1 MNSNSSTEQF
11 TNRWWLSA
19 ALLLTSLVV
28 FLWCLSEY
36 RAARRNLSVA
46 AENLEECQDLGA
58 KIAAW
63 NTRPLV
69 ASLDA
74 TSSQELTQQ
83 ITACVRQAN
92 IPARALKSI
101 SPMDSV
107 RLGNTDYKQRQT
119 QVRIDGIELG
129 RLSGFQSAL
138 NEREGLYL
146 RDLILTPGEGTN
158 ASIATEVW
166 DARLTLTQLIYSPT
180 SQ

>member
-1 MNSNSSTEQF
+1 
-11 TNRWWLSA
+11 
-19 ALLLTSLVV
+19 
-28 FLWCLSEY
+28 
-36 RAARRNLSVA
+36 
-46 AENLEECQDLGA
+46 
-58 KIAAW
+58 
-63 NTRPLV
+63 
-69 ASLDA
+69 
-74 TSSQELTQQ
+74 
-83 ITACVRQAN
+83 
-92 IPARALKSI
+92 
-101 SPMDSV
+101 MDSV